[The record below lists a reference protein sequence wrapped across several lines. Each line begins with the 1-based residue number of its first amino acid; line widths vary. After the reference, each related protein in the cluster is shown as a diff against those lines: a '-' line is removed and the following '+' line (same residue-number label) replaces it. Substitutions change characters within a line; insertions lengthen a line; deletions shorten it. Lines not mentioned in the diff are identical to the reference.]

1 MGSRQS
7 SPSMMLISLGYGSTI
22 FTNAPSIT
30 CKNTSASVGVLRAAA
45 FANSSASMFLFLL
58 LYSIVKPMK

>member
-1 MGSRQS
+1 V
-7 SPSMMLISLGYGSTI
+7 
-22 FTNAPSIT
+22 
-30 CKNTSASVGVLRAAA
+30 SVGVLRAAA